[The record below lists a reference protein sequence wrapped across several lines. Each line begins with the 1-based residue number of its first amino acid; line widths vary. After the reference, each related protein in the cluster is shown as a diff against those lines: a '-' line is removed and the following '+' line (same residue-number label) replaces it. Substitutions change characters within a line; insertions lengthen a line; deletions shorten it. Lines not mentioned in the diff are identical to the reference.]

1 MEQGQNDRRQ
11 AMLAESSARADPGAY
26 ESLIRDRLLSGFRY
40 SPGWK
45 TIPDDIQSRLASCV
59 AASVVDVFPPEEVR
73 QLDAAM
79 SGGPN
84 PDKTLKKLWHRGV
97 DRVIEVMEK
106 IVNNDLSVLEP
117 ICATDVEEFK
127 NYSFPPRLVP
137 RAE

>member
-1 MEQGQNDRRQ
+1 
-11 AMLAESSARADPGAY
+11 MLAESSARADPGAY

-79 SGGPN
+79 SGGPDA
-84 PDKTLKKLWHRGV
+84 DKTLKKLWHKQRVGRGQCANIKERKSRRIHAGPV
-97 DRVIEVMEK
+97 PSRDQRKGVPGGSV
-106 IVNNDLSVLEP
+106 LSV
-117 ICATDVEEFK
+117 
-127 NYSFPPRLVP
+127 RWM
-137 RAE
+137 